1 MKTKNAGVTIV
12 ELVVVIAIMA
22 IVAGLSLASIGNLSG
37 YRARECA
44 RKISSAISANKVTT
58 LGKAKSAGDIT
69 WKIGKEGNK
78 VFFYVYQGGNEIEK
92 TLMGKGRMTVEY
104 TTKTSSSTNR
114 QEISNAIPNYTSG
127 GTALAIGYDR
137 SSGKMC
143 KADSATTLET
153 TGSGEPKTSSLYSIT
168 VSNGGSG
175 VFAKTYEIRVYP
187 LTGKIKATW

>member
-58 LGKAKSAGDIT
+58 LGKAKNAGDIT

-78 VFFYVYQGGNEIEK
+78 VFFYVYQGGVEIEK
-92 TLMGKGRMTVEY
+92 TLMGKGRMSVKY
-104 TTKTSSSTNR
+104 TTKTSTSSNT
-114 QEISNAIPNYTSG
+114 QEISDADPTN
-127 GTALAIGYDR
+127 TALAIGYDR

-143 KADSATTLET
+143 KAMTATTLET
-153 TGSGEPKTSSLYSIT
+153 TGTGDPKTSSLYSIT

-175 VFAKTYEIRVYP
+175 VFEKTYEIRVYP